1 MILGLLLR
9 SKNGD
14 FASYICQKSGFLT
27 ICFQDASKTLPR
39 PLQGG
44 PRRPQDGRKT
54 RQRRPKTPQAAPR
67 LLQDGPSRAQDA
79 SQMLPRRSKNLKDA
93 SKTPQ
98 DTPKDASRRSKDAS
112 KAPQHTW
119 KTPQYT
125 SKRHQDAYERPP
137 TFLPSNSKRKTTC
150 YLIVGENLQ
159 LDTAFT
165 FVYSIRSTWSPVHT
179 DGRSA
184 CC

>member
-1 MILGLLLR
+1 M
-9 SKNGD
+9 
-14 FASYICQKSGFLT
+14 
-27 ICFQDASKTLPR
+27 LPR
-39 PLQGG
+39 RFKDAPKTP
-44 PRRPQDGRKT
+44 PRRPKTPQDGRKT

-98 DTPKDASRRSKDAS
+98 DTPKDVSRRSIDAS

-150 YLIVGENLQ
+150 YLIVGEKLQ

-165 FVYSIRSTWSPVHT
+165 FVYHIKGTWSIVHT
-179 DGRSA
+179 DGQSICCRKQNNRICPTSHAKRKHA
-184 CC
+184 CFHNIGE